1 MPRRDL
7 ITIDRQTGEI
17 LEGMPVWIGAKPI
30 SIYGHRWFQVSQDP
44 LLQIAQ
50 DKELAGRPMR
60 VLVYLLARLDF
71 ENYIQVPQAEIVKA
85 LDIEKANVSRAI
97 SLLESKGIL
106 IRGLKVGRSFAFRL
120 NPAYGWK
127 GKTKNAR
134 EAQREAIKA
143 QLEVI
148 QGGLNEEKGS

>member
-1 MPRRDL
+1 M
-7 ITIDRQTGEI
+7 
-17 LEGMPVWIGAKPI
+17 
-30 SIYGHRWFQVSQDP
+30 SQDP
-44 LLQIAQ
+44 LLQIAK

-71 ENYIQVPQAEIVKA
+71 ENYIQVPQAEIAEALELYKPDVSKA
-85 LDIEKANVSRAI
+85 V
-97 SLLESKGIL
+97 SLLETKEIL
-106 IRGLKVGRSFAFRL
+106 IRGPKVGRSFAFRL

-134 EAQREAIKA
+134 DVQQEAIKA

-148 QGGLNEEKGS
+148 QGGFNEEKGS

>member
-1 MPRRDL
+1 MPNRDL

-17 LEGMPVWIGAKPI
+17 LEGMPVWVGAKPI
-30 SIYGHRWFQVSQDP
+30 SIYGHRWFQMSQDP
-44 LLQIAQ
+44 LLQIAK

-71 ENYIQVPQAEIVKA
+71 ENYIQVPQAEIA
-85 LDIEKANVSRAI
+85 EELELHRTSVSSVI
-97 SLLESKGIL
+97 SLLEKKGIL
-106 IRGLKVGRSFAFRL
+106 IRGPKVGRSFAFRL

-134 EAQREAIKA
+134 EAQQEAIKA

-148 QGGLNEEKGS
+148 QGGKPE